1 MKKTFALRII
11 SLAMVIIMLPFVFC
25 ACNASNSKAESAVGD
40 MYSNESA
47 GSVVTSPEKNSNST
61 VESERKIIKTVTM
74 SAETKEFD
82 KTVENIEK
90 MCSEIGGYIESST
103 VNGNSLNDKRGS
115 RSATYTLRIPA
126 NKLDDFT
133 GDIENGVNVTSLT
146 SNIDEITD
154 AYYDAV
160 ARLSVLESQ
169 KESLQKMYDSFTSYS
184 DINDMMVVQD
194 KLYDVIEEIESYK
207 ARINAYDNK
216 VEYSTVNLNLFEVVE
231 YTEPEVEE
239 KGFGQRLGEAFVSGW
254 TDFWQGCQDFAV
266 WFVEAFPTL
275 MVWAAIIVVLCIIS
289 RKWRKNRKE
298 KKAAKTANSD
308 KNNESNNGEN
318 KSSENNSDTN
328 N

>member
-11 SLAMVIIMLPFVFC
+11 SLALVIVMLPLVFC
-25 ACNASNSKAESAVGD
+25 ACNASNSKAENAVGD

-115 RSATYTLRIPA
+115 RNATYTLRIPA
-126 NKLDDFT
+126 DKLDDFT
-133 GDIENGVNVTSLT
+133 GDIENGVNVTKLT

-231 YTEPEVEE
+231 YTEPEVEK

-254 TDFWQGCQDFAV
+254 TDFFDAFQDFAV
-266 WFVEAFPTL
+266 WFVEISPFL
-275 MVWAAIIVVLCIIS
+275 MIWALIVVVILVCLLS
-289 RKWRKNRKE
+289 KKWRK
-298 KKAAKTANSD
+298 KKK
-308 KNNESNNGEN
+308 ESNADNNDEN
-318 KSSENNSDTN
+318 SKIN
-328 N
+328 